1 MKEPQEGA
9 STDGV
14 ATARHSDLDDP
25 FERAIELPTPVHAP
39 LRQLVV
45 LPTYNEALNI
55 EDILGRIRATVPSAH
70 VLVVDDGSPDGTA
83 DLADKQGD
91 LLGGIDVLRRAEK
104 NGLGAAYCAGFAW
117 GLERGYETIVEM
129 DADLSHDPLV
139 LPSLFAAIE
148 AGADLV
154 IGSRWVEGGSV
165 VDWPR
170 NRELISRAGNWYAR
184 IMLGFP
190 LRDATAGFRAYRA
203 SILGTL
209 DLSGVR
215 SSGYA
220 FQVEMAYR
228 FHRLGATMGEV
239 PITFRE
245 RALGDS
251 KMSWK
256 IVGEALTLVTIW
268 GVRDRLRQCSDRMR
282 RTRLMRG
289 IRRIRGI
296 RRTRDQA

>member
-1 MKEPQEGA
+1 MKQPQEGA
-9 STDGV
+9 STDGA
-14 ATARHSDLDDP
+14 ATSHGSDRDDSD
-25 FERAIELPTPVHAP
+25 ERALDHAAPAPIPAP

-45 LPTYNEALNI
+45 LPTYNEALNV
-55 EDILGRIRATVPSAH
+55 EEILGRIRAAVPSAH

-83 DLADKQGD
+83 DLADKQRE
-91 LLGGIDVLRRAEK
+91 LLGGIDVLRRTEK
-104 NGLGAAYCAGFAW
+104 NGLGAAYCAGFRW
-117 GLERGYETIVEM
+117 GLERDYETIVEM

-139 LPSLFAAIE
+139 LPSLFAAID

-184 IMLGFP
+184 VMLGFP
-190 LRDATAGFRAYRA
+190 LRDATAGFRAYRG

-209 DLSGVR
+209 DLTGVR

-228 FHRLGATMGEV
+228 FHRLGATMSEV

-245 RALGDS
+245 RARGDS
-251 KMSWK
+251 KMSWR

-268 GVRDRLRQCSDRMR
+268 GVRDRLRQCSEWARRRRDR
-282 RTRLMRG
+282 
-289 IRRIRGI
+289 
-296 RRTRDQA
+296 A

>member
-1 MKEPQEGA
+1 M
-9 STDGV
+9 
-14 ATARHSDLDDP
+14 
-25 FERAIELPTPVHAP
+25 RALI
-39 LRQLVV
+39 V
-45 LPTYNEALNI
+45 LPTYDEALNI
-55 EDILGRIRATVPSAH
+55 EDVLSRIRASVPGAH

-83 DLADKQGD
+83 DLADKQRE
-91 LLGGIDVLRRAEK
+91 LLGGIDVLRRTEK

-117 GLERGYETIVEM
+117 GIERGYETIVEM
-129 DADLSHDPLV
+129 DADLSHDPAV
-139 LPSLFAAIE
+139 LPALLDRIE
-148 AGADLV
+148 QGADLV
-154 IGSRWVEGGSV
+154 IGSRWVAGGSV

-190 LRDATAGFRAYRA
+190 LRDATAGFRAYRV
-203 SILGTL
+203 SLLRTI
-209 DLSGVR
+209 DLTGVR

-228 FHRLGATMGEV
+228 FHHLGAVMAEV

-245 RALGDS
+245 RARGAS

-268 GVRDRLRQCSDRMR
+268 GLRDRLRQGLRLLGSLGRRGRRGRTRR
-282 RTRLMRG
+282 RTPG
-289 IRRIRGI
+289 
-296 RRTRDQA
+296 